1 MTDRNDAGRFSARQK
16 MFLYITTLVVLAVLY
31 LAPDFLKFVAALPEY
46 GWKAI
51 FLSVAIF
58 VGGSMLVLAFAIWQV
73 FHTGKLAIKRALGA
87 FRGTKNV
94 VE

>member
-16 MFLYITTLVVLAVLY
+16 MFLYVTTLVVLAVLY

-73 FHTGKLAIKRALGA
+73 FHTGKLAIKRALGT